1 MVRTRVPPPQSE
13 PPARLATTRLDPL
26 RCSMRSFGL
35 RTAFRMS
42 AIGALVHAGCSDGG
56 DDPPTSAMTSAASS
70 DGASDETGSET
81 EASFPLVE
89 LRTTAG
95 NLVLEMRPDLAPAT
109 VDNFLAYAQ
118 SGFYDGSDGD
128 GATIIH
134 RVVPGFVVQGGG
146 LRADM
151 SSKSTM
157 PPVVS
162 EGATLDNDRGTIA
175 MAQIPGDPDSAT
187 SQFFINVTDNPE
199 LDADPAFTVFAT
211 VALGM
216 ELVDEMSGVD
226 TQTVAPHENVP
237 VEPIVIEAVVVP

>member
-1 MVRTRVPPPQSE
+1 MRAFGRRTV
-13 PPARLATTRLDPL
+13 
-26 RCSMRSFGL
+26 F
-35 RTAFRMS
+35 RTV
-42 AIGALVHAGCSDGG
+42 AIGALLFAGCTDDG
-56 DDPPTSAMTSAASS
+56 DDPPMQAMTSAAASS
-70 DGASDETGSET
+70 DDGGSET
-81 EASFPLVE
+81 EGSFPLVE

-157 PPVVS
+157 PPVAS
-162 EGATLDNDRGTIA
+162 EGATLRNDRGTIA

-216 ELVDEMSGVD
+216 DLVDEMSGVD

-237 VEPIVIEAVVVP
+237 VEPIVIESVVVP

>member
-1 MVRTRVPPPQSE
+1 
-13 PPARLATTRLDPL
+13 
-26 RCSMRSFGL
+26 MRAIRR
-35 RTAFRMS
+35 RTAFR
-42 AIGALVHAGCSDGG
+42 AVAFGAVLLAGGCTDRG
-56 DDPPTSAMTSAASS
+56 DDPPMQAMTSAAASGDDADDGGS
-70 DGASDETGSET
+70 DT
-81 EASFPLVE
+81 EASYPLVE

-95 NLVLEMRPDLAPAT
+95 NLVLEMRSDLAPAT

-157 PPVVS
+157 PPVAS
-162 EGATLDNDRGTIA
+162 EGATLPNNRGTLA

-199 LDADPAFTVFAT
+199 LDADPPFTVFAT

>member
-1 MVRTRVPPPQSE
+1 MFKTV
-13 PPARLATTRLDPL
+13 
-26 RCSMRSFGL
+26 
-35 RTAFRMS
+35 
-42 AIGALVHAGCSDGG
+42 AIGALLFAGGCTDEG
-56 DDPPTSAMTSAASS
+56 DDPPMQAMTGAAASS
-70 DGASDETGSET
+70 DDGGLET
-81 EASFPLVE
+81 EGSLPLVE

-95 NLVLEMRPDLAPAT
+95 NLVLELRPDLAPAT

-157 PPVVS
+157 PPVAG
-162 EGATLDNDRGTIA
+162 EGATLRNDRGTIA

-216 ELVDEMSGVD
+216 DLVDVMSGVD

-237 VEPIVIEAVVVP
+237 VEPIVIESVVVP